1 MSSSLKSEYFNCW
14 HLTNS
19 SLKSKYFNCCWF
31 FFVDYSCVALRVA
44 LRCLQKRSPCL
55 ILPCALSCLAFVLPC
70 HYLQNITSNTRIT
83 LKIAGP
89 GSPKT
94 RCRKMIEARYFFSLK
109 SDFKPLVIAN
119 ELPSK
124 HITFAGSGSD
134 SKDGDRSPSLKL
146 KRILNPMK
154 FLYSPDKKSFYHGC
168 RGISLDLISFQAS
181 QMASSSTFQ

>member
-1 MSSSLKSEYFNCW
+1 MLP
-14 HLTNS
+14 
-19 SLKSKYFNCCWF
+19 
-31 FFVDYSCVALRVA
+31 CVAFKNVRLA
-44 LRCLQKRSPCL
+44 LSCL
-55 ILPCALSCLAFVLPC
+55 ALSCLAFVLPC

-134 SKDGDRSPSLKL
+134 PKDGDRSPSLKL